1 MRSFIRSTPANI
13 LVLAGSAN
21 RELAVDIARN
31 LGAELGKLDV
41 ARFADGE
48 IKVVLPQSV
57 RNTDVYLIQPTSA
70 PANDNLMELCLTVDA
85 LRRASAGRITT
96 VIPYFGYQRQEK
108 QLTREPISAKFVAN
122 MIELAG
128 ADHVILLDVHANA
141 MQGFFDIPV
150 ELLTA
155 ARTMAHA
162 VQDSI
167 GENNFV
173 VVSPDAG
180 GVARA
185 KKFASYLSAPLAI
198 VHKERPNPDVAEVVA
213 VVGDVEGRHC
223 IIVDDLISTGST
235 LINAA
240 RALKEKGALAVSV
253 AATHGVFADGAIQR
267 LQDSVIDH
275 IYVTNSVPLRISKEQ
290 QKDCPKLHVVNI
302 APVVAETI
310 ERVHEGESVRALSV

>member
-1 MRSFIRSTPANI
+1 MRSFVRSAPSNI

-21 RELAVDIARN
+21 RELAEDIARN
-31 LGAELGKLDV
+31 LGAELGELNV
-41 ARFADGE
+41 SRFADGE
-48 IKVVLPQSV
+48 VKPELTQSV

-108 QLTREPISAKFVAN
+108 QLTREPISAKFVAS

-162 VQDSI
+162 VRESETHD
-167 GENNFV
+167 NFV

-185 KKFASYLSAPLAI
+185 KKFASYLGAPLAI
-198 VHKERPNPDVAEVVA
+198 VHKERPNADVAEVVA
-213 VVGDVEGRHC
+213 VVGDVAGRHC
-223 IIVDDLISTGST
+223 VIVDDLISTGTT

-240 RALKEKGALAVSV
+240 RALKEKGALSVSV
-253 AATHGVFADGAIQR
+253 AATHGVFADGAIQK
-267 LQDSVIDH
+267 LQDSCIDN
-275 IYVTNSVPLRISKEQ
+275 IYVTNSIPLRISKEQ
-290 QKDCPKLHVVNI
+290 QQNCPKLHVVNI

-310 ERVHEGESVRALSV
+310 ERVHVGESVRALGE